1 MHSTTVWDWQRPPVI
16 GIKPKRSRAKPRT
29 IAEQRARIL
38 RDNALAFNASLQTQE
53 DAIKNARIDGR
64 HFSLGL

>member
-1 MHSTTVWDWQRPPVI
+1 MHSTNVFDWQRPPTI

-29 IAEQRARIL
+29 IAEQRAAIL
-38 RDNALAFNASLQTQE
+38 SDKSLSFNVAIQRVD